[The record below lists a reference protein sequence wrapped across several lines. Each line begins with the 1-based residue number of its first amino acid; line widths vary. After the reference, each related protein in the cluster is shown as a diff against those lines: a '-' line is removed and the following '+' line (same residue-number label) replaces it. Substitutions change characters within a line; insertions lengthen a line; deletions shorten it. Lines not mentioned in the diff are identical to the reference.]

1 MVSIIRIIK
10 DGKVIEESENVQK
23 IGEKLI
29 IHDKAVK
36 EIVISILKYKHEQ

>member
-10 DGKVIEESENVQK
+10 DGEVIEESDNIHV

-36 EIVISILKYKHEQ
+36 EIVISISKYKYE